1 MLQQNEIFFKLMKKS
16 GVKCGKSHSIPLVI
30 HYMSMYSIKVPL
42 CAVLQ
47 HQQNHNYHTNYRY
60 YVLQVFHV

>member
-1 MLQQNEIFFKLMKKS
+1 MKKS

>member
-1 MLQQNEIFFKLMKKS
+1 MKKS

-30 HYMSMYSIKVPL
+30 HYMSMYSIKAL

>member
-16 GVKCGKSHSIPLVI
+16 GVKCSKSHSIPLVI
-30 HYMSMYSIKVPL
+30 HYMSMYSIKAL

>member
-1 MLQQNEIFFKLMKKS
+1 MWQIALNPARNSLHVNVFHQS
-16 GVKCGKSHSIPLVI
+16 
-30 HYMSMYSIKVPL
+30 PL